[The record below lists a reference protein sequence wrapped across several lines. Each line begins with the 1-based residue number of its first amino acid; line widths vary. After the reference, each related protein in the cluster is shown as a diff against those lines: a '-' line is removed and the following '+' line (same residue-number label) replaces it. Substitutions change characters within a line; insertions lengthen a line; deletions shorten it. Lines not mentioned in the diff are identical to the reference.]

1 MVLQRLP
8 KSSLTPNRRYLMWF
22 QCKYRDIPSLV
33 VSLNIIDEYKSYS
46 EVFPSI
52 YTTENNKIIRL
63 ATNIKLWNNI
73 EY

>member
-1 MVLQRLP
+1 
-8 KSSLTPNRRYLMWF
+8 MWF